1 MKKSFLLC
9 SASLLLV
16 PACVSGPV
24 IKDISYPTT
33 PIEVPQMT
41 RSGKACFKTGITG
54 KSGNSAIMEAARNGG
69 VNKIYMVE
77 HGEEYELG
85 GFITKKC
92 TYVYGE

>member
-1 MKKSFLLC
+1 M
-9 SASLLLV
+9 
-16 PACVSGPV
+16 SGPV

-41 RSGKACFKTGITG
+41 KTVMACFKTGITG
-54 KSGNSAIMEAARNGG
+54 TSGNSVIMEAARNGG

-85 GFITKKC
+85 GLIRKKC